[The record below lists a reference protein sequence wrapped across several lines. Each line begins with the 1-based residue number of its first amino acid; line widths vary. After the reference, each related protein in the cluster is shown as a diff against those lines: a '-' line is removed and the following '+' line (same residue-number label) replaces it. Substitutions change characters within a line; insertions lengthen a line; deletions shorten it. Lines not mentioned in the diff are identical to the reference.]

1 MTLIDSLDSVIMLY
15 SYAGFPERSFAIFE
29 RRPLAT
35 STNPADS
42 PLPGV
47 AQSATRDHLEA
58 APVAEVPRTQDEK
71 PVDEKVVD
79 VVTVT
84 DPEDASES
92 ESEAARRRTLRVKH
106 NAMSNLSILLTVMSI
121 MVAFSISLITTMG
134 LIGDHCTPCQNA
146 ANAEDGGGLAGRWWR
161 GWANVRWGA
170 SEVLSDD
177 WAHSGLYRQTTTAD
191 TSERPS

>member
-29 RRPLAT
+29 RRPPP

-42 PLPGV
+42 PLPRV
-47 AQSATRDHLEA
+47 AQSATHDHLEA
-58 APVAEVPRTQDEK
+58 VPVAEVPRTQDEK
-71 PVDEKVVD
+71 HADEKAVD

-84 DPEDASES
+84 DPESASES
-92 ESEAARRRTLRVKH
+92 ARRRTLRVKH
-106 NAMSNLSILLTVMSI
+106 NAMSNLSILLTIMSI

-170 SEVLSDD
+170 SKVLSDD
-177 WAHSGLYRQTTTAD
+177 WAHSGLYRRMTTAD
-191 TSERPS
+191 TLERPS